1 MAKKNET
8 KGYKVIKESEFDIPI
23 NQSELPVEG
32 DEQPESKVEEVI
44 VSKPLNGGPPVV
56 ESKKLVAKKVF
67 EPMQGVWKTVWCH
80 E

>member
-32 DEQPESKVEEVI
+32 DEQPESKVEEVG
-44 VSKPLNGGPPVV
+44 KEDLV
-56 ESKKLVAKKVF
+56 ERLLGKCPGCKKKD
-67 EPMQGVWKTVWCH
+67 
-80 E
+80 